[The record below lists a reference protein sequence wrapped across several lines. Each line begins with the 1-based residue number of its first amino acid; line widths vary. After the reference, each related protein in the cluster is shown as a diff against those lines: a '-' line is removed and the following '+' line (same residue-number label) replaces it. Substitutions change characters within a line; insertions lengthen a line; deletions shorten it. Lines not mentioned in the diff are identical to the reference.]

1 MHIYFIRR
9 LWQLIPTILVM
20 SVVVFSLT
28 LLLPGDAADTVL
40 GETATE
46 EQRERWRE
54 EMGLNKPIYVQY
66 FRWFSRAIMGDLG
79 RSIRTQE
86 PVVHMLAARI
96 PTTVELAFLS
106 MLLAISVG
114 IPAGI
119 MAAKWRNTWIDFT
132 ASFFSMFSM
141 AIPFFWL
148 GVLLIMIF
156 AVNMHWLPPSGHVSI
171 FEDPIQNLKLMILP
185 SLTIGMSFTG
195 LIMRQTRTAMLQIL
209 MEDYVRT
216 ARAKGLSEL
225 MVTFKHALRN
235 ALIPI
240 TTVAGL
246 QVGML
251 LGGAVVTETIFSIP
265 GLGRMI
271 VEGIFERD
279 FPVVQGAI
287 IVIVLFILT
296 VNLFVDFT
304 YTYLDKRVKLR

>member
-1 MHIYFIRR
+1 MHIYLIRR
-9 LWQLIPTILVM
+9 LLQLIPTILVM
-20 SVVVFSLT
+20 SIIIFSLT
-28 LLLPGDAADTVL
+28 QMLPGDAAFTVL

-46 EQRERWRE
+46 KQREQWRE
-54 EMGLNKPIYVQY
+54 EMGLNKPIPIQY
-66 FRWFSRAIMGDLG
+66 LRWFSKAVRGDLG
-79 RSIRTQE
+79 LSIRSRE
-86 PVVHMLAARI
+86 PVIHMLIVRI
-96 PTTVELAFLS
+96 PTTVELAGLS
-106 MLLAISVG
+106 MLLAVAIG

-119 MAAKWRNTWIDFT
+119 MAAKFRNTWIDFAT
-132 ASFFSMFSM
+132 SFFSMFSM

-148 GVLLIMIF
+148 GVLLIVVF
-156 AVNMHWLPPSGHVSI
+156 AVHLRWLPPSGYVSPL
-171 FEDPIQNLKLMILP
+171 ENPIQNFRLMIMP
-185 SLTIGMSFTG
+185 AMTIGMSFAG
-195 LIMRQTRTAMLQIL
+195 LVMRQTRTAMLQIL
-209 MEDYVRT
+209 AEDYVRT

-225 MVTFKHALRN
+225 VVTFKHALRN

-240 TTVAGL
+240 TTVLGL

-296 VNLFVDFT
+296 VNIIVDLT
-304 YTYLDKRVKLR
+304 YPFLDKRVKL

>member
-1 MHIYFIRR
+1 
-9 LWQLIPTILVM
+9 
-20 SVVVFSLT
+20 
-28 LLLPGDAADTVL
+28 
-40 GETATE
+40 
-46 EQRERWRE
+46 
-54 EMGLNKPIYVQY
+54 
-66 FRWFSRAIMGDLG
+66 
-79 RSIRTQE
+79 
-86 PVVHMLAARI
+86 
-96 PTTVELAFLS
+96 
-106 MLLAISVG
+106 
-114 IPAGI
+114 
-119 MAAKWRNTWIDFT
+119 
-132 ASFFSMFSM
+132 
-141 AIPFFWL
+141 
-148 GVLLIMIF
+148 
-156 AVNMHWLPPSGHVSI
+156 MHWLPPSGHVSL
-171 FEDPIQNLKLMILP
+171 FENPVENLKLMVLP
-185 SLTIGMSFTG
+185 SLTIGMSFAG

-225 MVTFKHALRN
+225 TVTFKHALRN

-304 YTYLDKRVKLR
+304 YTYLDKRVKLK

>member
-1 MHIYFIRR
+1 MHIYLIRR
-9 LWQLIPTILVM
+9 LLQLIPTILVM
-20 SVVVFSLT
+20 SIIIFSLT
-28 LLLPGDAADTVL
+28 QMLPGDAAFTVL

-46 EQRERWRE
+46 KQREQWRE
-54 EMGLNKPIYVQY
+54 EMGLNKPIPIQY
-66 FRWFSRAIMGDLG
+66 LRWFSKAVRGDLG
-79 RSIRTQE
+79 LSIRSRE
-86 PVVHMLAARI
+86 PVIHMLIVRI
-96 PTTVELAFLS
+96 PTTVELAGLS
-106 MLLAISVG
+106 MLLAVAIG

-119 MAAKWRNTWIDFT
+119 MAAKFRNTWIDFAT
-132 ASFFSMFSM
+132 SFFSMFSM

-148 GVLLIMIF
+148 GVLLIVVF
-156 AVNMHWLPPSGHVSI
+156 AVHLRLLPPSGYVSLL
-171 FEDPIQNLKLMILP
+171 ENPIQNFRLMIMP
-185 SLTIGMSFTG
+185 AMTIGMSFAG
-195 LIMRQTRTAMLQIL
+195 LVMRQTRTAMLQIL
-209 MEDYVRT
+209 AEDYVRT

-225 MVTFKHALRN
+225 VVIFKHALRN

-240 TTVAGL
+240 TTVLGL

-296 VNLFVDFT
+296 VNIIVDLT
-304 YTYLDKRVKLR
+304 YPFLDKRVKL